1 MEINYPK
8 LAFAGFPA
16 DFALTI
22 IRKVQAGAGD
32 VKPNPGWVPDARLSR
47 VP

>member
-1 MEINYPK
+1 

-16 DFALTI
+16 DFALITI
-22 IRKVQAGAGD
+22 LKVQAGAVD
-32 VKPNPGWVPDARLSR
+32 VKQNPEWVLVARLSR